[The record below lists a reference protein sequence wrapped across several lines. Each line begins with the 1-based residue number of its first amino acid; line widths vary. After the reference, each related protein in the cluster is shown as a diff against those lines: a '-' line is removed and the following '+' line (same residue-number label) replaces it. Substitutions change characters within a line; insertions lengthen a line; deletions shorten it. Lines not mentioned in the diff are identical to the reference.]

1 MRDSGSSN
9 TEERMKKERERKR
22 RIFRASMTGATRGS
36 GREMKRERSRREREE
51 RKGEGR
57 GRGKLDRV
65 GCRERTRS
73 GSRERAAD
81 IVSGCESFITERE
94 LSGLSGSSLEFLM

>member
-1 MRDSGSSN
+1 
-9 TEERMKKERERKR
+9 
-22 RIFRASMTGATRGS
+22 MTGATRES
-36 GREMKRERSRREREE
+36 GREMKRERSKREREREE
-51 RKGEGR
+51 RR
-57 GRGKLDRV
+57 GGGGKLDRV